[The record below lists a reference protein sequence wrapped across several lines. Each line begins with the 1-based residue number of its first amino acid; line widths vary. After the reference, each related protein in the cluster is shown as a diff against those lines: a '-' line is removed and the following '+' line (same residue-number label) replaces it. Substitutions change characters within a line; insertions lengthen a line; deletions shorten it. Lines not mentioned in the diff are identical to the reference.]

1 MTAMSY
7 LAAGLRRIALAMA
20 VLLIGWGSLS
30 ARAEEAATDKPLS
43 NEQLDQMVAPIALY
57 PDSLISQILMAST
70 YPLEVVEAARWSKEN
85 PNVKGQ
91 ALEDAMQK
99 QSWDPS
105 VKALTAVPQTLAM
118 MNDQLKWTQDLG
130 DAFLAQQADVLDA
143 VQRLRARADAA
154 GNLKSTPQQTVTR
167 TSRPA
172 GSPSGAPAT
181 AYVIAPTNPTE
192 YYVPIYDP
200 GVVYGA
206 WPYPTYQPFYW
217 YPPGYVAAGV
227 FSFAAGVAVGA
238 AIWGNVNWWGR
249 SVNVN
254 VNRYNSFNRTNIRNN
269 TWTHNAEHRHGV
281 SYNNARVAK
290 QYGGGRD
297 QARDAARQNFAGK
310 GGKGGEGGMGGQGKG
325 GMGGE
330 GGMGGMA
337 GGGMAGGMGGGM
349 GGEGGMGGMAGG
361 GMAGG
366 MGGGMAGGG
375 MAGGMGGGMAG
386 GGMAGGGGMRSGG
399 GHAGGGMRAGGGHAG
414 GMARMGGGRA
424 PHMAGMG
431 GGGAHFAGM
440 GGGGFRGG
448 MGGRRSDIALKHDIE
463 LIGYLDNGL
472 GFYRFAYNGSDTA
485 YVGVMAQEVERVA
498 PAAVMRARDGY
509 LRVFYEKLG
518 VKFQTYKQWLADGAQ
533 VPSFAQRH

>member
-1 MTAMSY
+1 MIAVPSLVT
-7 LAAGLRRIALAMA
+7 GLRRVALAMA
-20 VLLIGWGSLS
+20 VLLVAVWGGVSVQ
-30 ARAEEAATDKPLS
+30 AEEAATDKPLS
-43 NEQLDQMVAPIALY
+43 NEQLDQLVAPIALY
-57 PDSLISQILMAST
+57 PDSLISQILMAAT

-99 QSWDPS
+99 QQWDPS

-130 DAFLAQQADVLDA
+130 DAFLAQQSDVLDA

-167 TSRPA
+167 TNRPA
-172 GSPSGAPAT
+172 GSPSSAPST

-206 WPYPTYQPFYW
+206 WPYPTYEPFYW
-217 YPPGYVAAGV
+217 YPPGYVATGV
-227 FSFAAGVAVGA
+227 FGFAAGVAVGA
-238 AIWGNVNWWGR
+238 AIWGNVNWWNR
-249 SVNVN
+249 NVNIN
-254 VNRYNSFNRTNIRNN
+254 VNRYNSFNRTRITNN

-281 SYNNARVAK
+281 SYNNARVSA
-290 QYGGGRD
+290 QYGKGRD
-297 QARDAARQNFAGK
+297 NAREVARQNMAGK
-310 GGKGGEGGMGGQGKG
+310 GKGGDGGMRGKGQGGK
-325 GMGGE
+325 GE

-337 GGGMAGGMGGGM
+337 GGGMGQGGMAGGMSGGGM
-349 GGEGGMGGMAGG
+349 GSGGMGGMSSGGMGSGGMGSG

-366 MGGGMAGGG
+366 MG
-375 MAGGMGGGMAG
+375 AGGMS
-386 GGMAGGGGMRSGG
+386 GGMRSGGGHSGG
-399 GHAGGGMRAGGGHAG
+399 GHAGGGMGFG
-414 GMARMGGGRA
+414 GM
-424 PHMAGMG
+424 

-440 GGGGFRGG
+440 GGGGVRMGG
-448 MGGRRSDIALKHDIE
+448 MGGGGGRGRRSDMALKHDIA

-485 YVGVMAQEVERVA
+485 YVGVMAQEVQRVA
-498 PAAVMRARDGY
+498 PEAVVRGRDGY

-533 VPSFAQRH
+533 VPSLAHQH